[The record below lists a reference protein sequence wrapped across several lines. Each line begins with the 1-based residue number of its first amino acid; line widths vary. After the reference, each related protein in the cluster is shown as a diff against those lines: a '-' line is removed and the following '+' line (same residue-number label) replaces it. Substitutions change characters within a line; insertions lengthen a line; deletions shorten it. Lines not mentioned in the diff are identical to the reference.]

1 MSSPNPTVDA
11 LILAAGRGTR
21 FGGAVPKPYRDLGGQ
36 SVLRR
41 GVVALTSHPD
51 VRAVRVVIHPDDR
64 DLYDRS
70 AAGLELLSPVP
81 GGAARQE
88 SARLGLESL
97 AGRAP
102 DRVLIHDAA
111 RPFPTASLI
120 GRVLGALDDAP
131 AVVPALAVRDTLKRG
146 DRGLVTATVARE
158 GLWHAQTPQGFDY
171 AAILAAHHRAAAGTA
186 LTDDA
191 AVAEAAGLNVAL
203 VEGDEANLKL
213 TTADDLT
220 RAERRMAPAAAEVRV
235 GTGFDVHRFGEGEG
249 LMLCGVAVPF
259 AKTLIGHSD
268 SDVGLHA
275 LTDALLGAV
284 GGGDIGVHFPPDDPR
299 WADVASET
307 FVHRA
312 AALVAEAGG
321 SITNVDVTLI
331 CEAPKIAPHRN
342 AMIARIAEILDLEPA
357 RVSVKATS
365 TERLGFAGRG
375 EGIAAQA
382 AATVRL
388 HL

>member
-1 MSSPNPTVDA
+1 MSSPDPTVDA

-21 FGGAVPKPYRDLGGQ
+21 FGGAVTKPYRDLGGQ

-41 GVVALTSHPD
+41 GIVALASHPE

-70 AAGLELLSPVP
+70 AADLDLLSPVS

-97 AGRAP
+97 VGRAP

-111 RPFPTASLI
+111 RPFPTTSLI
-120 GRVLGALDDAP
+120 GRVLGALEDVP

-158 GLWHAQTPQGFDY
+158 GLWSAQTPQGFDY
-171 AAILAAHHRAAAGTA
+171 AAILAAHRAAAGTA

-191 AVAEAAGLNVAL
+191 AVAEAAGLTVAL
-203 VEGDEANLKL
+203 VEGDEVNVKL
-213 TTADDLT
+213 TAAEDLA
-220 RAERRMAPAAAEVRV
+220 RAERRLGPAGTEVRV

-259 AKTLIGHSD
+259 AKTLAGHSD

-275 LTDALLGAV
+275 LTDALLGAI
-284 GGGDIGVHFPPDDPR
+284 GGGDIGAHFPPGDPR
-299 WADVASET
+299 WADVASEI
-307 FVHRA
+307 FVRHA

-321 SITNVDVTLI
+321 SIANVDVTLI
-331 CEAPKIAPHRN
+331 CEAPKIAPHRD

-382 AATVRL
+382 AAAVRL
-388 HL
+388 SL